1 MYNINSDLKVQ
12 ESTRTTSIPVG
23 IQDDCTMTSV
33 EKKTASNGSVYL
45 EFAFEDASGNTL
57 KHTEWDI
64 DPERITPKPGE
75 TTQEAVSRRV
85 NSMLMRVKHI
95 CTKFVPENLF
105 QVQGNSFG
113 ELCDGV
119 IRSLGTTY
127 AGKKVRLKVVY
138 NWKDYSSLPN
148 FCPFVEDMQLSPE
161 TKLRITQYDKM
172 EKSAQEATAQA
183 ATSDSSDLP
192 F

>member
-1 MYNINSDLKVQ
+1 MYNINSNLKVQ

-23 IQDDCTMTSV
+23 IQENCKLTNV
-33 EKKTASNGSVYL
+33 EKLTASNGGVYL
-45 EFAFEDASGNTL
+45 QFTFEDAHGNTL
-57 KHTEWDI
+57 KHIEWDVN
-64 DPERITPKPGE
+64 PERVTPKPGE
-75 TTQEAVSRRV
+75 TTEEAVARRV

-105 QVQGNSFG
+105 QVQGNNFG

-127 AGKKVRLKVVY
+127 HGKSVRLKVVY

-148 FCPFVEDMQLSPE
+148 FCPFIETMDITD
-161 TKLRITQYDKM
+161 TKLRLTQYDKT
-172 EKSAQEATAQA
+172 EKSAQEAAVEVTN
-183 ATSDSSDLP
+183 TDDSDLP